1 MLIRYHWGLGIGHT
15 YSHTSAP
22 IQSQSHSVFQPLQAS
37 KLHTFKDEDLAEITW
52 TELDL
57 DSDLELEGSEPNSEF
72 QSDSE
77 SILGDQVD
85 MYGYSL
91 DTVSGYY
98 QF

>member
-1 MLIRYHWGLGIGHT
+1 MT
-15 YSHTSAP
+15 P
-22 IQSQSHSVFQPLQAS
+22 
-37 KLHTFKDEDLAEITW
+37 
-52 TELDL
+52 
-57 DSDLELEGSEPNSEF
+57 EGSEPDSEF

-91 DTVSGYY
+91 DAVSGYY

>member
-15 YSHTSAP
+15 YSHITAP
-22 IQSQSHSVFQPLQAS
+22 IQSQFHSIVQPPQAS
-37 KLHTFKDEDLAEITW
+37 KLDTAKDEDLAGIMR

-57 DSDLELEGSEPNSEF
+57 DSDFEPEGSEPDSEF

-77 SILGDQVD
+77 SVLGDQVD
-85 MYGYSL
+85 MDGCIS
-91 DTVSGYY
+91 DAVSGYY